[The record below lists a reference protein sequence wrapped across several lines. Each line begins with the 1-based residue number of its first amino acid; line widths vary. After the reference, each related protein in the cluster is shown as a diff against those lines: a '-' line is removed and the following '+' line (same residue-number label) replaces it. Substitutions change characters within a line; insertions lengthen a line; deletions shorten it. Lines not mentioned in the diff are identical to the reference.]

1 MASFIVLLYLTCH
14 GLYDTIDSMRKINN
28 KVSQHKAKRQQK
40 NKKRI
45 AANPYHKV
53 SRFERSQQ
61 AIRAGIIAA
70 ALPD

>member
-1 MASFIVLLYLTCH
+1 
-14 GLYDTIDSMRKINN
+14 MRKTNN

-53 SRFERSQQ
+53 SRFERNQQ
-61 AIRAGIIAA
+61 AIRLGIIAA